1 MLPKSGL
8 VISEKGNLN
17 EIPCKPKIIPLKSV
31 TLEKIE
37 QMEARVQDLLKQQ
50 LEEQRAATQQF
61 GRQD

>member
-1 MLPKSGL
+1 M
-8 VISEKGNLN
+8 ISEKGNLN